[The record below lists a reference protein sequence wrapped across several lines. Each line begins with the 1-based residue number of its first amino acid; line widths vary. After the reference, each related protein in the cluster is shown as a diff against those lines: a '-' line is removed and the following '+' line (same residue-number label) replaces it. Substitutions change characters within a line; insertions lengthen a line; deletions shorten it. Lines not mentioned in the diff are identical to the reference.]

1 MDLTPVRYST
11 NCDSTFNSVV
21 VSLEL
26 LRTCDVERSPGDTT
40 ASQTQIELPN
50 KGLRIRHWN
59 VEHLTDPKFEQIS
72 LLLTTCKKIDILF
85 LQEIFLNATKPD
97 IPGYVLHRRD
107 RENLSGGG
115 LLEYEIEN
123 LIESS

>member
-1 MDLTPVRYST
+1 MLYEVIKCRDIIRGLLLLIMDLTPVRYST

-50 KGLRIRHWN
+50 KGL
-59 VEHLTDPKFEQIS
+59 
-72 LLLTTCKKIDILF
+72 
-85 LQEIFLNATKPD
+85 
-97 IPGYVLHRRD
+97 
-107 RENLSGGG
+107 
-115 LLEYEIEN
+115 
-123 LIESS
+123 